1 MTKRNEQTKLPDLEN
16 TNLTISLTN
25 FEQKL
30 FNHLLAICKYYS
42 LKTTI
47 RVAGGWVRDKLL
59 GRESNDID
67 LALDDM
73 LGSAFG
79 KYVNRYQTEV
89 LKGKETTL
97 AIIKSNPNLSKHLE
111 TTRMKIFGQWIDFT
125 NLRNDDFAKGEEEVE
140 GCTKEKNENKG
151 KEEKK
156 KQKQKEK
163 ETNREEEKEKEKE
176 SEEEEKN
183 ENNKTK
189 KHTTSSTG
197 QKIYLG
203 DPKTDAHR
211 RDLTIN
217 TLFYNIHSKSIEDFT
232 GHGIHDLKNG
242 IIRTP
247 LPPLETFTD
256 DPLRILR
263 LIKYST
269 RYGFQ
274 IHEETAKSVNNEKLL
289 HALRNNISKERIYGE
304 LQSILSSERPYLGFK
319 KLCKLN
325 IYSAIFYHRDYYQE
339 SFTQSTLKNL
349 KKLKPLL
356 SDIPKTRL
364 PSVILGCL
372 LLPYC
377 KFVMKKKKNTIQM
390 SNVILFQNL
399 CFPKKLSN
407 QVGLLHQ
414 GINQFIEILPTIEE
428 ISRSE
433 LGLIVRNYKESW
445 LDIIVLCKIYSP
457 HSGDF
462 SKITQKINDFQ
473 LNDAWNLRPLLNGGD
488 VKRILQIK
496 KGPLIGQA
504 IQAAFKH
511 QLDFPNL
518 NKKGIEEFIYNT
530 LK

>member
-1 MTKRNEQTKLPDLEN
+1 MTKRNKPTKLQDLEN
-16 TNLTISLTN
+16 TILTISLTN

-30 FNHLLAICKYYS
+30 FNHLLAVCKCYS

-73 LGSAFG
+73 LGSTFG

-89 LKGKETTL
+89 LKEKEATM

-125 NLRNDDFAKGEEEVE
+125 NLRKDDFAKGGEEFQN
-140 GCTKEKNENKG
+140 GKKEKNENKE
-151 KEEKK
+151 KEENKK
-156 KQKQKEK
+156 KETKE
-163 ETNREEEKEKEKE
+163 EKEKE
-176 SEEEEKN
+176 SEEENQNIK
-183 ENNKTK
+183 NKTK

-203 DPKTDAHR
+203 DPTTDAHR

-217 TLFYNIHSKSIEDFT
+217 ALFYNIQSKSIEDFT
-232 GHGIHDLKNG
+232 GYGINDLKNG

-274 IHEETAKSVNNEKLL
+274 IHEETEKSVNNEKLL
-289 HALRNNISKERIYGE
+289 HALRNNISKERISSE
-304 LQSILSSERPYLGFK
+304 LQSILSSDRPYVGFK

-339 SFTQSTLKNL
+339 SFPQTALNNL
-349 KKLKPLL
+349 KKLKPFLI
-356 SDIPKTRL
+356 DVPKIRT
-364 PSVILGCL
+364 PAVILGCL

-377 KFVMKKKKNTIQM
+377 KLVMKKKKNTIQM
-390 SNVILFQNL
+390 SNVILFENL
-399 CFPKKLSN
+399 CFPKKISN

-414 GINQFIEILPTIEE
+414 GVNQFIEILPTIEE

-433 LGLIVRNYKESW
+433 LGLIVRTFRESW
-445 LDIIVLCKIYSP
+445 FDVIVLCKIFSP

-462 SKITQKINDFQ
+462 NTITQKINDLQ
-473 LNDAWNLRPLLNGGD
+473 LNEAWNLRPLLNGGD
-488 VKRILQIK
+488 IKRILQIK
-496 KGPLIGQA
+496 KGPLIGKA

-518 NKKGIEEFIYNT
+518 NKKGLEDFLSKT
-530 LK
+530 FK

>member
-79 KYVNRYQTEV
+79 KYVNRYRTEV

-176 SEEEEKN
+176 KEKESEEEEKN

-189 KHTTSSTG
+189 KHTMSSTG

-377 KFVMKKKKNTIQM
+377 KFVMQKKKYDPNVKYIFPKPGPPTKKKK
-390 SNVILFQNL
+390 
-399 CFPKKLSN
+399 KKKIFKKK
-407 QVGLLHQ
+407 Q
-414 GINQFIEILPTIEE
+414 GWE
-428 ISRSE
+428 
-433 LGLIVRNYKESW
+433 
-445 LDIIVLCKIYSP
+445 
-457 HSGDF
+457 F
-462 SKITQKINDFQ
+462 SALK
-473 LNDAWNLRPLLNGGD
+473 WGD